1 MKEVIE
7 RVLGHARNEQATDIH
22 FLSTEQK
29 ILVQVRSNEGLY
41 AVDELGE
48 SEYDRFVQYMRYWC
62 ALPETDTRIPQSGIY
77 THEDIEI
84 RVTFL
89 PSASKTFMSWRLPSL
104 TRELVQLMSAGDVKA
119 FRQIAKLKNG
129 LFLIGG
135 ATGAGKT
142 TVLYALLEQMS
153 NRRVVTI
160 ENPPEQVL
168 SGVIQLEVKPQA
180 GLDYKRLLKETLR
193 ADPDVIVIGEV
204 RTEEEF
210 HVAYEAALSGHL
222 TIATFHTSSIVE
234 GESRLARY
242 MDRIQVTRHW
252 CVLNRDTEV
261 TCEWSTYR

>member
-1 MKEVIE
+1 MKEIIE
-7 RVLGHARNEQATDIH
+7 RMLGHAHSEQATDIH
-22 FLSTEQK
+22 FLSSETK
-29 ILVQVRSNEGLY
+29 VMVQVRSNKGLHV
-41 AVDELGE
+41 VDELGE
-48 SEYDRFVQYMRYWC
+48 SEYERFVLFMRYWC

-77 THEDIEI
+77 TYENVEI

-89 PSASKTFMSWRLPSL
+89 PSATRTFMSWRLPSF
-104 TRELVQLMSAGDVKA
+104 TRELVHLMSEDDVKS
-119 FRQIAKLKNG
+119 FRAMAQLKNG

-142 TVLYALLEQMS
+142 TVLYALLEQMT

-180 GLDYKRLLKETLR
+180 GLDYQRLLKETLR

-204 RTEEEF
+204 RTKEEF

-222 TIATFHTSSIVE
+222 TIATFHTSSIAE

-242 MDRIQVTRHW
+242 IDSIQVTRHW
-252 CVLNRDTEV
+252 CVLNRETEV